1 MTPHHDYPG
10 GALARGYQI
19 AFAVWLVGFLLILF
33 TALAGYITMRAHARF
48 FAS

>member
-10 GALARGYQI
+10 GALDRGYRI
-19 AFAVWLVGFLLILF
+19 AFAVWLVGFLTITFL
-33 TALAGYITMRAHARF
+33 ALVGYIGLKLHTSF

>member
-10 GALARGYQI
+10 GALAPAYRY
-19 AFAVWLVGFLLILF
+19 AFAVWLVGFLAILF
-33 TALAGYITMRAHARF
+33 TALAGFIGLRLHASY

>member
-10 GALARGYQI
+10 GALARGYRI
-19 AFAVWLVGFLLILF
+19 AFAVWLVGFLAILF
-33 TALAGYITMRAHARF
+33 TALVGYILMRLHADF